1 MSGLAG
7 SRTLVTGASSGI
19 GAAVATLLAA
29 RGARVVGTGRSKEGL
44 AQGDFVSRS
53 CRDLTSPGAPES
65 VVSEAVEVLGGLDL
79 VVSSAGSGWAG
90 PIESMTDEDLGTVLD
105 INLRVPLQL
114 ARAAGPHLRAGRGCL
129 VLVGSIA
136 GLVGVADEVAYSAAK
151 AGVRAMAESLRE
163 EWPEVD
169 IVLVNP
175 GPVATAFFDRRNRP
189 YDRSW
194 PRPLPVARVAMAT
207 VDAIERRRPEVVVPS
222 WLALPARLNGGLPW
236 LYRALARTRPGR
248 RRS

>member
-1 MSGLAG
+1 MSRLAG

-19 GAAVATLLAA
+19 GAAVSTLLAA

-44 AQGDFVSRS
+44 AQGDFVTAI

-65 VVSEAVEVLGGLDL
+65 IVREAVEVLGGLDL
-79 VVSSAGSGWAG
+79 VVSSAGAGWAG
-90 PIESMTDEDLGTVLD
+90 PIESMTDQDLASVLD

-114 ARAAGPHLRAGRGCL
+114 AGAAGPHLRASHGCL

-151 AGVRAMAESLRE
+151 AGLRGMAESLRE
-163 EWPEVD
+163 EWREVD
-169 IVLVNP
+169 VVLVNP

-207 VDAIERRRPEVVVPS
+207 LDAIERRRPEIVVPP

-236 LYRALARTRPGR
+236 LYRALSQVRPGR
-248 RRS
+248 GRS